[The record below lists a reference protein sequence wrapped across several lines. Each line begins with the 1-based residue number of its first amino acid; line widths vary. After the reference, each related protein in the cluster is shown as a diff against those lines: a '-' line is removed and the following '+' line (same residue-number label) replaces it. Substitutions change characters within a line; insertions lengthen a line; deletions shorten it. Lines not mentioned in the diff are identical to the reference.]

1 MQPAIEAQAVSLAFR
16 MPDLATFNLKEFA
29 IHGLRRR
36 ITYHEIWPLR
46 DVTFS
51 IAPGELLGV
60 IGRNGAGKTTLMK
73 VASGILAPTEGRV
86 VVRGRIT
93 PVLGLGVGLHPDLT
107 GRENIV
113 LLGALLGR
121 DPAESRDRATAIADW
136 AELVEYLDVPL
147 SAYSAGMA
155 ARLALAVVTDQRPD
169 VLLLDEIFAVGDVGF
184 HERSRDRILDLRR
197 RGTTVVL
204 VSHDMDTIREWSSRV
219 LWLDGG
225 RIAGLGDPGRMVA
238 RYTAAATH
246 SEPLTPGA
254 TGRAVDSAARAGG
267 TS

>member
-1 MQPAIEAQAVSLAFR
+1 MQPAIEAEALSLALR

-36 ITYHEIWPLR
+36 IAYHEIWPLR
-46 DVTFS
+46 EVTFS
-51 IAPGELLGV
+51 TAPGELLGI

-73 VASGILAPTEGRV
+73 VASGILAPTHGRV
-86 VVRGRIT
+86 VVRGRVT

-121 DPAESRDRATAIADW
+121 DPAESRERAGAIADW

-155 ARLALAVVTDQRPD
+155 ARLALAVVTDERPD
-169 VLLLDEIFAVGDVGF
+169 VLLLDEIFAVGDAGF
-184 HERSRDRILDLRR
+184 HERSRDRILDLLRL
-197 RGTTVVL
+197 GTTVVL
-204 VSHDMDTIREWSSRV
+204 VSHDMDTIRDWSSRV
-219 LWLDGG
+219 LWLDAG
-225 RIAGLGDPGRMVA
+225 RVAGIGDPGVMTA
-238 RYTAAATH
+238 RYAAAATH
-246 SEPLTPGA
+246 PSELTP
-254 TGRAVDSAARAGG
+254 RAGDRAADSGARAGG
-267 TS
+267 RS